1 MPLKVLYLSAEVAPF
16 AKTGGLGDV
25 GGALPKAL
33 AKLGHDVRV
42 AMPAYGPIEARAR
55 EGVNGIR
62 PMPGQLQVPMGVGP
76 IEAGVLEGKLP
87 GSEVP
92 VYFLAERY
100 LLDRPQIYGYP
111 DDPWRFAFFSRAAL
125 DLPPALA
132 WWPDI
137 VHANDWHAAPAIM
150 WLAGPGSRD
159 ERYRTIPTI
168 YTIHNLVHQG
178 MSPWALAGYLGVDA
192 TRMTEERYGEINFM
206 ARGILHATMIS
217 TVSPTY
223 AREILTPQGGAG
235 IDGVLRHRQFD
246 VHGILNGLDTE
257 LWDPATD
264 PHLKRTFGAAALAK
278 RIENKRELQSR
289 AGLPPSDAPLVAMVT
304 RLDAQKGIDI
314 TGHVVHRLLNNEAG
328 EAQFVLLGS
337 GANAYEDMFRRL
349 ASYHRRK
356 MAAFLTYAPELAPLI
371 YGASDVF
378 LMPSLFEPCG
388 LSQMIAMRYGSV
400 PVVRATGGLAD
411 TVQDGVSGFTFL
423 DYSPDAFWGAVAR
436 ALGVYSGDKKAWTA
450 MQRAGMAQNF
460 SWERSARGYVQLY
473 EWALARQR
481 GG

>member
-1 MPLKVLYLSAEVAPF
+1 MRLKILFLSAEVAPF

-33 AKLGHDVRV
+33 AKLGHDVRI

-55 EGVNGIR
+55 DGADGIR
-62 PMPGQLQVPMGVGP
+62 PRPGKLEVPMGVGP
-76 IEAGVLEGKLP
+76 IQAGVLEGRLP
-87 GSEVP
+87 GCEVP

-125 DLPPALA
+125 DLLPALD

-137 VHANDWHAAPAIM
+137 VHANDWHAAPAIL
-150 WLAGPGSRD
+150 WLAGPGSAD

-168 YTIHNLVHQG
+168 FTIHNLVHQG
-178 MSPWALAGYLGVDA
+178 LSPWALTGYLGVDA
-192 TRMTEERYGEINFM
+192 TRMAEERWGEVNFM

-223 AREILTPQGGAG
+223 AREIMTPSGGAG
-235 IDGVLRHRQFD
+235 LDGVLRHRQFD
-246 VHGILNGLDTE
+246 VHGILNGIDME
-257 LWDPATD
+257 VWDPGKD
-264 PHLKRTFGAAALAK
+264 PHLKRGFGVETLA
-278 RIENKRELQSR
+278 RRAENKRELQSR
-289 AGLPPSDAPLVAMVT
+289 AGLPASDVPLVAMVT
-304 RLDAQKGIDI
+304 RLDGQKGIDI

-337 GANAYEDMFRRL
+337 GAPAYEDMFRRL

-356 MAAFLTYAPELAPLI
+356 MTVFLTYSPELAPLI
-371 YGASDVF
+371 YGGSDIF

-411 TVQDGVSGFTFL
+411 TVRDGVTGFTFV
-423 DYSPDAFWGAVAR
+423 DYGPEAFWGALAR
-436 ALGVYSGDKKAWTA
+436 ALHVFAGDAKAWSA
-450 MQRAGMAQNF
+450 MQREGMKQSF